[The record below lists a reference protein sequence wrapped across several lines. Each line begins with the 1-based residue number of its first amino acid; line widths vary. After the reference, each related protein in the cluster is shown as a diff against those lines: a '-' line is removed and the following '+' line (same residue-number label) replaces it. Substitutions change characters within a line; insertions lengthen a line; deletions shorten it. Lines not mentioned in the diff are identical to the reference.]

1 VEIFEQFFNINTKI
15 DNFLPR
21 NLKLP
26 NDISFQLI
34 GARATGKSALILNY
48 LSKKSKHSYLYIDC
62 QDPAFIFEDINEE
75 ALQKF
80 INEEGIQTL
89 VLDHYFNGFIQRLPK
104 VKQIVIVS
112 REICEFQL
120 PLYRLYP
127 LDFSEFSR
135 NNINSANFNNYTK
148 KGSLPSV
155 AISNERYIKLKEIFF
170 EKFDEGDGKVLLVLA
185 LFNTKI
191 ATANQIYQKAKEHF
205 KISKDWLYATLKRF
219 EEEGVLYRIKKLES
233 GFGDKIML
241 YDFAFAKYLNKYQTF
256 INSFDSIVALA
267 LIKQNIDIVAISN
280 PLGYLQLNSNILTI
294 IAPFESEEVFWRK
307 AQTNFAIYNQISP
320 KEVQIVTIS
329 NSYQFSIKDINFKA
343 IPFFEWIKDISSN

>member
-1 VEIFEQFFNINTKI
+1 MEIFEQFFNINTKI

-21 NLKLP
+21 SINLP
-26 NDISFQLI
+26 NDKSFQLI

-48 LSKKSKHSYLYIDC
+48 LSKKPKHSYLYIDC
-62 QDPAFIFEDINEE
+62 QDPAFIFEDIDEDE
-75 ALQKF
+75 LQRF
-80 INEEGIQTL
+80 INEESIQTL
-89 VLDHYFNGFIQRLPK
+89 VLDHYFNGFIEKLPK
-104 VKQIVIVS
+104 VKQIIIVS
-112 REICEFQL
+112 RDVCEFEF

-127 LDFSEFSR
+127 LDFNEFSK
-135 NNINSANFNNYTK
+135 NNINSANFNSYTK

-219 EEEGVLYRIKKLES
+219 EDEGVLYRIKKLES
-233 GFGDKIML
+233 GYGDKIML

-267 LIKQNIDIVAISN
+267 LLKQNIDIVALSN
-280 PLGYLQLNSNILTI
+280 PLGYLQLNNNRLI
-294 IAPFESEEVFWRK
+294 IVAPFESEEIFWKK
-307 AQTNFAIYNQISP
+307 AYTNISIYNQISP
-320 KEVQIVTIS
+320 SQVQIITIS
-329 NSYQFSIKDINFKA
+329 NSYQFSINNINFKA
-343 IPFFEWIKDISSN
+343 IPFFEWIKEISKD